1 MKFYK
6 YKDIEKQINKIKY
19 LDYKQKNIVLS
30 EIKKHLMDNKLT
42 YDEFKLV
49 IKQLRDEFK
58 ISEVD
63 EKYLN
68 QLLIAIKDFD

>member
-1 MKFYK
+1 
-6 YKDIEKQINKIKY
+6 
-19 LDYKQKNIVLS
+19 
-30 EIKKHLMDNKLT
+30 MDNKLT